1 MNSETTMTKK
11 ILLTLIALTTGITG
25 CDSSIDNTM
34 DKSHGMS
41 EERLKQIKPYLK
53 KYIDEEKLPGMVT
66 AVARRGKIVHFES
79 FGYSNYEKRTPLEKD
94 ALFRIYSMTKPVTGV
109 ALMIML
115 EEGKLRLEDP
125 VSNYI
130 PEFED
135 IRVLSSSKEKSNLLQ
150 SARRPVTIRDLAT
163 HTSGI
168 AYTFSANNEI
178 RKIYNRHGLSPYYFV
193 DNLNSYSKG
202 ESLLTAGSKG
212 FDDICSF
219 SEKLA
224 SQAPLMHQPGDR
236 YTYGMGIDVLGC
248 VIARVS
254 GLSFAEFL
262 KRRIF
267 DPLNMNDTFFQVP
280 KEKAHRFTNLYAN
293 PQGLKSYFPEF
304 DAESLQESPH
314 LVLVDD
320 ASTSPFLSATTVF
333 DGGSGL
339 VSSAL
344 DYLTFIQMLEND
356 GVGNGVRILGR
367 KSIELMSNNHLSI
380 ETRNNSEYTGTGSS
394 FPAGIGIGLTVGVT
408 LDPALAGR
416 YGTQGQYFWG
426 GAAATDFWIDP
437 EEDLVA
443 VLMTQVLGSPW
454 PATQDFEA
462 LVYAAIND

>member
-1 MNSETTMTKK
+1 MTKQ
-11 ILLTLIALTTGITG
+11 ILLTLLALIWGISG
-25 CDSSIDNTM
+25 CDSSLDDTIEN
-34 DKSHGMS
+34 SHGMS
-41 EERLKQIKPYLK
+41 AERLQKIKPGLK

-79 FGYSNYEKRTPLEKD
+79 FGYSDYKKQKPLEKD

-109 ALMIML
+109 ALMILL

-125 VSNYI
+125 VSKYI

-135 IRVLSSSKEKSNLLQ
+135 IRVINNIKKKSKALQ
-150 SARRPVTIRDLAT
+150 PARRPVTIRDLAT

-168 AYTFSANNEI
+168 AYTFSANNEL
-178 RKIYNRHGLSPYYFV
+178 RKIYNRHGLAPYYFV
-193 DNLNSYSKG
+193 DNLNSYGKG
-202 ESLLTAGSKG
+202 ESLLPAGSKG

-248 VIARVS
+248 VIARIS
-254 GLSFAEFL
+254 NLTFDKFL
-262 KRRIF
+262 KTRIF

-280 KEKAHRFTNLYAN
+280 KEKAHRLTNLYAN
-293 PQGLKSYFPEF
+293 PQGLKRFFPEF
-304 DAESLQESPH
+304 DTGPLQESLH
-314 LVLVDD
+314 LMLIDD
-320 ASTSPFLSATTVF
+320 AATSPFLSPTTVF

-356 GVGNGVRILGR
+356 GVGNGARILGR
-367 KSIELMSNNHLSI
+367 KSIELMSHNHLSI
-380 ETRNNSEYTGTGSS
+380 ETRNNSEYTGAGSI

-416 YGTQGQYFWG
+416 YGSRGKYFWG
-426 GAAATDFWIDP
+426 GAAATDFWVDP

-443 VLMTQVLGSPW
+443 VIMTQVLGSPW
-454 PATQDFEA
+454 TATEDFEA